1 MPELRY
7 LDVAPKRLPRK
18 WRSCGAFGPEG
29 WSYERTDGLQVICSI
44 WFRDDKYWLHVSC
57 ARLAKLPSYKD
68 LKEVKRV
75 FVGEDKKA
83 IMVFPPE
90 SEHVNIHPNCL
101 HLYAPLGDDP
111 LPDFSK
117 EGSI

>member
-1 MPELRY
+1 M
-7 LDVAPKRLPRK
+7 AFKSSA
-18 WRSCGAFGPEG
+18 RSGSVTINTGFTFPARAWQNFHRITIRFP
-29 WSYERTDGLQVICSI
+29 
-44 WFRDDKYWLHVSC
+44 VS
-57 ARLAKLPSYKD
+57 AKD

-101 HLYAPLGDDP
+101 HLYAPLGEDP